1 MTWGYKCSSDTSGSA
16 WAGTLQTRQL
26 WPRPWP
32 WSLAASRAFLG
43 EHSFAVTT
51 ERASVSPTK
60 NKEIPKLVLGTLF
73 PESTVAGGGHS
84 DVEGL
89 GRNLFIY
96 IIKKK
101 IIRGFPSS
109 PGVYTLCF
117 QCRGMRACW
126 VASAN
131 PRTVARQ
138 APLSMGFSRQEY
150 WSGLPCPPPGDLPNP
165 GTEPSS
171 LMSPQCRGCGFNS

>member
-1 MTWGYKCSSDTSGSA
+1 M
-16 WAGTLQTRQL
+16 
-26 WPRPWP
+26 
-32 WSLAASRAFLG
+32 G

-73 PESTVAGGGHS
+73 PESTVAGGGS

-101 IIRGFPSS
+101 
-109 PGVYTLCF
+109 
-117 QCRGMRACW
+117 
-126 VASAN
+126 
-131 PRTVARQ
+131 
-138 APLSMGFSRQEY
+138 
-150 WSGLPCPPPGDLPNP
+150 
-165 GTEPSS
+165 
-171 LMSPQCRGCGFNS
+171 